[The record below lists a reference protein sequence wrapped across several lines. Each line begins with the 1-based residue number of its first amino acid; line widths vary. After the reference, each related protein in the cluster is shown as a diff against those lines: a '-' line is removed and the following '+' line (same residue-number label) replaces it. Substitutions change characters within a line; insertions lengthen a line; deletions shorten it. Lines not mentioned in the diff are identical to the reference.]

1 MRIRCSNRDRHS
13 QITTSA
19 YGKYANS
26 AVPTRPVQWENAVAL
41 PIPSQPI
48 HTHPPPSCT
57 RRYHL
62 ENSKR
67 MGIVLRKMEQ
77 INQLPAS
84 LSMED
89 GLCELEMVVEKRKER
104 WALQLGAVKDN
115 ATPSQYPWE
124 PCFPL
129 PPPCPPRPPLAAA
142 VIVDRPVLDAL
153 HENPLEE
160 EESRRLE

>member
-77 INQLPAS
+77 INQLPAP

-124 PCFPL
+124 PCFPSL
-129 PPPCPPRPPLAAA
+129 HPALLVLRSQRPSSLTGRCLMPFTR
-142 VIVDRPVLDAL
+142 IRW
-153 HENPLEE
+153 
-160 EESRRLE
+160 RRRRAGV